1 MTEIQKQPF
10 NKRALSAMLMFL
22 SFILLPLSGIP
33 LHYSRTN
40 ISEGMLDYVLSRAS
54 TGEGMLEHF
63 LMSVH
68 NMSALIFIIGVLI
81 HLSLNWKSLIKYI
94 VAKTEEYCQFRKEM
108 IIALFTVVLIVGLF
122 SSHTLHVH

>member
-10 NKRALSAMLMFL
+10 NKRALSAMLMFI

-33 LHYSRTN
+33 LHYSRTD
-40 ISEGMLDYVLSRAS
+40 ISEGMLEYFLSRAS

-68 NMSALIFIIGVLI
+68 NMSALIFLIAVLI
-81 HLSLNWKSLIKYI
+81 HLSLNWKSLMKYI
-94 VAKTEEYCQFRKEM
+94 ATKTDEYFQFRKEM

-122 SSHTLHVH
+122 SSHALNVH